1 MNWLILTPL
10 IALTA
15 AVALLISRGRAGAGR
30 GPLQLKP
37 VLGAMTGVVM
47 GAVVVALNHDLV
59 PDQVEI
65 GLVVVLFFCAAIAL
79 TLVAFELVR
88 G

>member
-1 MNWLILTPL
+1 
-10 IALTA
+10 
-15 AVALLISRGRAGAGR
+15 
-30 GPLQLKP
+30 
-37 VLGAMTGVVM
+37 MTGVVM